1 MNSLVKELIRPLL
14 EDSQKVT
21 AVYGGG
27 FKPPIKGHFNLVKQA
42 LKDFPEIDDFII
54 YVGGGV
60 RDGITQEQSM
70 AIWEVYKE
78 VLGSKVQVVPSAQP
92 IRDVMRYAKDHPDEL
107 VYFVIGY
114 REGREDDLQDIASR
128 TKGVEEK
135 YSNLEVKV
143 ISTPDP
149 EVSGTNAR
157 KAASKGDKERFM
169 TFLPDEVPPGEK
181 EEIYNIVDKSILK
194 EHMAHTNTVDLI
206 EKCGQLTKHMIDKG
220 YKIEPLPGLKIIDD
234 DVDNSQD
241 FFGKTAYYNPNEQMI
256 VLYTQGRHPKD
267 IVRSYAHEMIHHIQN
282 LKGEIGTGD
291 IKTTNTNE
299 DDYLEKI
306 EREAYEEGNIAFR
319 NWTDSLKENKVKDPF
334 GLKAYAYELAR
345 LGEEEEPKPKKYTI
359 FCDMDGVLVDFDEG
373 YKQLTG
379 MSTQHVNAQDKSNF
393 WKAFRQGLV
402 DKDISEESFW
412 TNLDWQPGGK
422 ELWDYIAPYK
432 PYVLTAPAVNFDLPD
447 DQRYSQEYNESMKG
461 KLNWVQRLPNMR
473 KVYFAAAKNKPKFA
487 RPNHIL
493 IDDRKDTIDAWN
505 ANGGIGILYQSAQQV
520 IDDLKKLGL

>member
-27 FKPPIKGHFNLVKQA
+27 FKPPIKGHFNIVKTA
-42 LKDFPEIDDFII
+42 LKDFPEVDDFII

-70 AIWEVYKE
+70 EIWGVYQE
-78 VLGSKVQVVPSAQP
+78 VLGSKVQIEPSAQP

-135 YSNLEVKV
+135 YPNLKVKV
-143 ISTPDP
+143 ISTSDP

-157 KAASKGDKERFM
+157 KAASKGDKEKFM
-169 TFLPDEVPPGEK
+169 TFLPDEVPDSEK

-206 EKCGQLTKHMIDKG
+206 EKCGQLTKHMIKKG

-241 FFGKTAYYNPNEQMI
+241 FFGKTAYYEPNEQMI

-282 LKGEIGTGD
+282 LEDRLGNIT
-291 IKTTNTNE
+291 TTNTAE
-299 DDYLEKI
+299 DDHLDGI

-319 NWTDSLKENKVKDPF
+319 NWTDSLQEKKNKDPF
-334 GLKAYAYELAR
+334 GLNQFARELAMG
-345 LGEEEEPKPKKYTI
+345 LEEEEAPKPKKYTI

-379 MSTQHVNAQDKSNF
+379 MSTHHADAQGKKEF

-402 DKDISEESFW
+402 DKDISEESYW
-412 TNLDWQPGGK
+412 ANLDWQPGGK

-447 DQRYSQEYNESMKG
+447 DQRYSQDHNESMKG

-473 KVYFAAAKNKPKFA
+473 KIYFAAAKNKPKFA
-487 RPNHIL
+487 RPDNIL

-505 ANGGIGILYQSAQQV
+505 ANGGIGILYTSAQQV
-520 IDDLKKLGL
+520 IEDLKKLGL